1 MGRAYLP
8 PFHAQQHQP
17 LPDDGLS
24 VRFRRASKWWEWY
37 LSERPPA
44 VRRPVH
50 HYRKR
55 CYMWTDAAGASKGL
69 AAVLW
74 FEGRFYFTAAKTP
87 DHVWTQF
94 IPRGDNQIGCQEMLA
109 VVLGLCTFADLIR
122 DSL

>member
-1 MGRAYLP
+1 
-8 PFHAQQHQP
+8 
-17 LPDDGLS
+17 
-24 VRFRRASKWWEWY
+24 
-37 LSERPPA
+37 
-44 VRRPVH
+44 
-50 HYRKR
+50 
-55 CYMWTDAAGASKGL
+55 MWTDAAGASKGL

-122 DSL
+122 DLLLLGFVDNDGVMGGNPKGR